1 MVSKFYFSDNLQ
13 FLNFMLVVRKR
24 NELFLFAPDVAV
36 ALDLKEAK
44 LLFFY
49 FIFFLITLVRNKCLS
64 LSQRWYQS
72 LAE

>member
-1 MVSKFYFSDNLQ
+1 MVSKFYFSDHLQ
-13 FLNFMLVVRKR
+13 FLNFMLVVHKK
-24 NELFLFAPDVAV
+24 NELFLFAADVAV

-44 LLFFY
+44 LLKFF
-49 FIFFLITLVRNKCLS
+49 FIIITLVRNKCLS

>member
-1 MVSKFYFSDNLQ
+1 MVSKFYFSDHLQ
-13 FLNFMLVVRKR
+13 FLNFMLVVHKK
-24 NELFLFAPDVAV
+24 NELFLFAADVAV

-44 LLFFY
+44 LLNFF
-49 FIFFLITLVRNKCLS
+49 FIIITLVRNKCLS